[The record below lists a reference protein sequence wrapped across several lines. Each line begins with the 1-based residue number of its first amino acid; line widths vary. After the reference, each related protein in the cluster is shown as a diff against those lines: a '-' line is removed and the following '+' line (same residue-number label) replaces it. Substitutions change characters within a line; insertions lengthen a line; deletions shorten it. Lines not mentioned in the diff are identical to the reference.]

1 MQETKKA
8 VLTLEDGTTFEGFS
22 FGYDKP
28 CAGEVVFSTAM
39 TGYPESLTDPSYSGQ
54 ILVTTYPMLGN
65 YGVPPR
71 SDDNV
76 TDTYFE
82 SDKIHCEAI
91 ICQDYSWDYSHWQAS
106 RSLSEW
112 LRDEKVV
119 GLYGIDTRALTK
131 RLREKGSMLGKIVIE
146 GGDDIEFHDPN
157 KENLVARVSCKEI
170 AEYGKGDKTVVL
182 VDCGVKYN
190 IIRCLVNRGVKVVRV
205 PWNYDFNQLVYDGL
219 FISNGPGNPDFAEE
233 TVENLRRAIEQDK
246 PICGICMGNQLLS
259 KAAGAKVYKLKYGH
273 RSQNQPVMKIGTTQC
288 FVTSQ
293 NHGFAV
299 DAGTL
304 SNDWE
309 PLFVNMN
316 DETNEGIRHRSKP
329 FFSAQFHPEACG
341 GPTDTEFIFDDF
353 IKLL

>member
-170 AEYGKGDKTVVL
+170 AEYGKGNKTVVL

-205 PWNYDFNQLVYDGL
+205 PWNYDFTQL
-219 FISNGPGNPDFAEE
+219 NP
-233 TVENLRRAIEQDK
+233 IE
-246 PICGICMGNQLLS
+246 L
-259 KAAGAKVYKLKYGH
+259 
-273 RSQNQPVMKIGTTQC
+273 
-288 FVTSQ
+288 
-293 NHGFAV
+293 
-299 DAGTL
+299 
-304 SNDWE
+304 
-309 PLFVNMN
+309 
-316 DETNEGIRHRSKP
+316 
-329 FFSAQFHPEACG
+329 
-341 GPTDTEFIFDDF
+341 
-353 IKLL
+353 